1 MEREF
6 NYEIMKEIKERW
18 SLRAFSNEKIP
29 KEEVMAILEAAR
41 YAPSCFN
48 EQPWRFIVADDEEK
62 LAKMRNVLT
71 ESNQVWANAAPVL
84 IAILSKKTFAYN
96 GKDNFW
102 HQFDAGTAW
111 GYLSL
116 EAQRRGIAT
125 HAMGGF
131 SKKLLRESFD
141 VSEEYDVMTVVAVG
155 KMGDKEK
162 LPDDLKERERP
173 DVRESLE
180 KLIYKV

>member
-6 NYEIMKEIKERW
+6 NYDIMKEIKGRW
-18 SLRAFSNEKIP
+18 SPRAFSSEKLNH
-29 KEEVMAILEAAR
+29 EDVMAMLEAAR

-48 EQPWRFIVADDEEK
+48 EQPWRFIVADDEET
-62 LAKMRNVLT
+62 LVKMRSVLA

-84 IAILSKKTFAYN
+84 IAILAKKTFAYN

-102 HQFDAGTAW
+102 HQFDTGTAW

-116 EAQRRGIAT
+116 EAERRGIAT

-131 SKKLLRESFD
+131 SKKLLRETFHVTD
-141 VSEEYDVMTVVAVG
+141 EYDVITVVAIG
-155 KMGDKEK
+155 KMGEKEK

-173 DVRESLE
+173 EVRESLE
-180 KLIYKV
+180 NLIYNA